1 LQLQGFVAATLPTTI
16 HWRSY
21 DGDTT
26 VQFADAT
33 KTNTV
38 VTFSAPGSHTLMLSA
53 DDGVHAVAY
62 DAVIV
67 QVTDALQLRAIRAG
81 TNIQLNW
88 SGGNAP
94 FDIESTPGYPVS
106 SWNLVQ
112 TTDAREA
119 SLPAANDQQFFR
131 VRAATP

>member
-1 LQLQGFVAATLPTTI
+1 M
-16 HWRSY
+16 
-21 DGDTT
+21 
-26 VQFADAT
+26 
-33 KTNTV
+33 
-38 VTFSAPGSHTLMLSA
+38 LMLSA

-67 QVTDALQLRAIRAG
+67 QVTDAIQLRAIRAG

-88 SGGNAP
+88 SGGSAP

-106 SWNLVQ
+106 SWNHLL

-119 SLPAANDQQFFR
+119 LIPVANDRQSRFDSHRPCSHKFGEVISLCHGFAR
-131 VRAATP
+131 GTKTVHTPGISYDDPGGHPGRG

>member
-1 LQLQGFVAATLPTTI
+1 MPSG
-16 HWRSY
+16 SY
-21 DGDTT
+21 AGDTT

-33 KTNTV
+33 NTNTV

-53 DDGVHAVAY
+53 DDGLHAVAY

-67 QVTDALQLRAIRAG
+67 QVTDAIQLRAIRAG

-88 SGGNAP
+88 SGGSAP
-94 FDIESTPGYPVS
+94 FELESMQAFPTS
-106 SWNLVQ
+106 SWDPVL

-119 SLPAANDQQFFR
+119 SLPVANDQQFFR
-131 VRAATP
+131 VRTATP